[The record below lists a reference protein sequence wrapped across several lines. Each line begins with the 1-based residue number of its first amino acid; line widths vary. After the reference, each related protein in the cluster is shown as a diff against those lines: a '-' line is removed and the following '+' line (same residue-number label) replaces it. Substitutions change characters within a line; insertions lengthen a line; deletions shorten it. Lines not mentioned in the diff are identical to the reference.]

1 MDSAGVVQEYWE
13 RMMAATRPYHE
24 NSISVALMREEVTK
38 DNPFDQFYLLLP
50 FGGYERCIVGYAR
63 SEGVGAYSADVL
75 KQIRHQTGLRLEK
88 LADKFVIDFSAQLFG
103 IDRVPVTQSFCN
115 SLKSPDLPDVMDLV
129 KDPWINEQLG
139 GLSAVLK
146 SLTG

>member
-13 RMMAATRPYHE
+13 RMMAATQPYHE
-24 NSISVALMREEVTK
+24 NSISVVLMQEEVMK
-38 DNPFDQFYLLLP
+38 DKPFDQVYLLLP
-50 FGGYERCIVGYAR
+50 FGGYERCVVGFAR
-63 SEGVGAYSADVL
+63 HEIKSYSADVL

-88 LADKFVIDFSAQLFG
+88 LADKFLIDFSAQLFG
-103 IDRVPVTQSFCN
+103 IDRVPVTQNFYQ
-115 SLKSPDLPDVMDLV
+115 SLKSPDLPDVMDII
-129 KDPWINEQLG
+129 KDPWIDEQFG